1 MADILIKACY
11 FSYLVRAVFVK
22 SREFSRHFENENLD
36 LKFRKTD
43 NKHASLQNYRCPEAL
58 ELELGVKEVGR
69 DPS

>member
-1 MADILIKACY
+1 M
-11 FSYLVRAVFVK
+11 K

-36 LKFRKTD
+36 LKFKKTD